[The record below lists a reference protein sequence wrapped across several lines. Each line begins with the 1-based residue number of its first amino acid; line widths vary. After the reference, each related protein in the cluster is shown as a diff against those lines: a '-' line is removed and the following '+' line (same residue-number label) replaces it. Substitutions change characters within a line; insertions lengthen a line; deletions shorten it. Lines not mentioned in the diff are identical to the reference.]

1 MGLRAVVLRT
11 RRFVVLLVAVLFSTM
26 SCSAGLDQPESP
38 LAAPT
43 VTWPT
48 YPDWLVG
55 VQWSVV
61 SLEVDGETLL
71 PPDGAD
77 VHVTFETAGRLSG
90 NLGCN
95 RFETAWTGE
104 DDDPDEIGTAWTEMG
119 CVDVDD
125 WFEVAYLLNSTY
137 QNGWYLVV
145 RDDVGDTVELET
157 PAGVIVLAE
166 AGGSGVGG

>member
-1 MGLRAVVLRT
+1 MGLRAVVLGT
-11 RRFVVLLVAVLFSTM
+11 RQFVVLLVAVLFPAM
-26 SCSAGLDQPESP
+26 SCSAGLEQPESP

-77 VHVTFETAGRLSG
+77 VHVTFETTGRLSG

-95 RFETAWTGE
+95 WFGTAWTGE
-104 DDDPDEIGTAWTEMG
+104 EDDPGEIGISWTEMG
-119 CVDVDD
+119 CADVED
-125 WFEVAYLLNSTY
+125 WFEVARLFHSVYED
-137 QNGWYLVV
+137 GWHSAARAGTTGIVRFEAPDGVV
-145 RDDVGDTVELET
+145 L
-157 PAGVIVLAE
+157 LAE